1 MLTGGVMKAK
11 GFTVR
16 NHKPK
21 ARDLKLS
28 IQKAKRDHKGM
39 KVLDAGILSKAGK
52 ILGVKVA

>member
-39 KVLDAGILSKAGK
+39 KVLDAGILSKAG
-52 ILGVKVA
+52 VKVA